1 MKRVND
7 NLKNVKNKIIVLS
20 GKGGVGKSTVSAN
33 IAIFLAAEGY
43 RVGLLDVDLHGPSIP
58 KLLNI
63 EDKKLTCDEQGRT
76 FPLVKN
82 YVKIIS
88 IGSMLRCI
96 DDPIIFRGPK
106 KHAMIKNF
114 LYNVEWGELD
124 YLIIDSPPGTGD
136 EPLATIEC
144 AGEGLKAVVVTT
156 PQTVAIQDVTKGVNF
171 LTELEVPVLGVIENM
186 SSFVC
191 PDCKS
196 VHDIFEKG
204 GGKKL
209 CEDMKLNY
217 LGDIPIDMAIVKS
230 GELNTPFMLK
240 ETSEKS
246 YEAFKNIINNI
257 IKETK

>member
-1 MKRVND
+1 MERVND
-7 NLKNVKNKIIVLS
+7 NLKNVKNKIVVFS
-20 GKGGVGKSTVSAN
+20 GKGGVGKSTVSAS
-33 IAIFLAAEGY
+33 IATFLAAEGY
-43 RVGLLDVDLHGPSIP
+43 KVGLLDVDIHGPSIP

-63 EDKKLTCDEQGRT
+63 EDKRLTCDDQGRT
-76 FPLVKN
+76 YPLVSN

-88 IGSMLRCI
+88 IGSMLRSN

-114 LYNVEWGELD
+114 LQDVEWGDLD

-144 AGEGLKAVVVTT
+144 AGPGLKAVVVTT
-156 PQTVAIQDVTKGVNF
+156 PQNVAIQDVVKGVNF

-191 PDCKS
+191 PDCKT
-196 VHDIFEKG
+196 VHNIFEKG

-217 LGDIPIDMAIVKS
+217 LGDIPIDMEIVKS

-240 ETSEKS
+240 ERSETSYK
-246 YEAFKNIINNI
+246 AFKNIINKI
-257 IKETK
+257 IEETK